1 MNIAEPEI
9 PQEIIAKTCGCN
21 NDKNNSRKV
30 TYSFVESYH
39 SLCRDKKDIIIFEIQ
54 ACERLKKYTS
64 DDIDKR
70 VIATEI
76 DELKMA
82 LDLLT

>member
-1 MNIAEPEI
+1 MNIAETEI

-21 NDKNNSRKV
+21 NDDKTRKV
-30 TYSFVESYH
+30 TYYFVESYH
-39 SLCRDKKDIIIFEIQ
+39 SLCRDKKDIIISEIQ

-64 DDIDKR
+64 DDIDKC

-76 DELKMA
+76 EELKMT